1 VLDLSPVFIVGKL
14 VLQQNHRDFLW
25 WPKWIFVTSLSVQ
38 CSGLRGFH
46 LASFR
51 LSAVPAHSHAFVGLG
66 FNAGARVLSAAQNRL
81 CRLFLCFAP
90 HPLLTCLPRFLCRH
104 QSDPVGCS
112 CSASRNRWPDVSRSA
127 LSVCYFSL
135 TPGSTSARYMSR
147 VGFGSRVRLCPVASS
162 STASKS

>member
-1 VLDLSPVFIVGKL
+1 VDICDLAERAVLRTPWLPPSFVLAISSSSSFSCFCWSWLS
-14 VLQQNHRDFLW
+14 
-25 WPKWIFVTSLSVQ
+25 
-38 CSGLRGFH
+38 
-46 LASFR
+46 
-51 LSAVPAHSHAFVGLG
+51 
-66 FNAGARVLSAAQNRL
+66 AGARVLSAAQNRL